1 MAKKEFVFTVLL
13 IVIGVASF
21 IYSILLPTRG
31 NIALSPGLFP
41 GVVSLLLILLNSYY
55 LIVSILKSSGQ
66 GHGSA
71 FAHGKTGTEE
81 DERSLAVI
89 LSLFIGYLIL
99 LYYLHFIASTLIFLL
114 GSMFF
119 LYRRFYWKIPLISVT
134 AVFSIFYLFRYLL
147 NVRLP

>member
-13 IVIGVASF
+13 IVMGVASF
-21 IYSILLPTRG
+21 IYSLLLPTRG

-55 LIVSILKSSGQ
+55 LIVSILKGELKSE
-66 GHGSA
+66 A
-71 FAHGKTGTEE
+71 GTEE
-81 DERSLAVI
+81 GERSLAVI

-119 LYRRFYWKIPLISVT
+119 LYRRFYWKIPIISVT